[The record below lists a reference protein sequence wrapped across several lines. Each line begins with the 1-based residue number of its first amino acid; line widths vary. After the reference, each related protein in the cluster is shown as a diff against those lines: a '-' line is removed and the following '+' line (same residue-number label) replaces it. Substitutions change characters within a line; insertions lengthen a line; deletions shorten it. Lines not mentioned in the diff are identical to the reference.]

1 MKKLLSIALSAILAV
16 GLLAGCTGET
26 TPGDQA
32 ASGDQGGELNILTW
46 DGYIPEDV
54 LNEFQT
60 STGIK
65 VNLANFNTNE
75 DMLAKLE
82 ATNGGQYDVVIG
94 SDYIIDIARNMGL
107 LSELDTAKIPNF
119 KNIDPAFQSQYYD
132 PQNTHT
138 VPYGP
143 GTPLII
149 YDPEVVPFEIKG
161 YNDLWNPALENSVV
175 MMDDARNVIG
185 ITLKSMG
192 KSFNETDEEVLNQA
206 KEKLF
211 QLKPNIYKLDYNNPY
226 DAIINGE
233 ASVAYMFTPQ
243 VLLAHEARPE
253 LKVVYPEE
261 GMGFGIDCWFIPLNA
276 PHKDAA
282 HTFLN
287 YILDAE
293 VGARISEQIKYICP
307 NQAAGEYL
315 SEEFKSNQVL
325 YIPSEVLGETEFIK
339 DVGEATTLYDNIWTA
354 FKQQ

>member
-1 MKKLLSIALSAILAV
+1 MKKWIAMLLVPVLAL
-16 GLLAGCTGET
+16 GLTAGCGEK
-26 TPGDQA
+26 
-32 ASGDQGGELNILTW
+32 ASNENELNVLTW

-54 LNEFQT
+54 LAEFQET
-60 STGIK
+60 TGIK
-65 VNLANFNTNE
+65 VNLSNFNTNE
-75 DMLAKLE
+75 EMLSKLE

-94 SDYIIDIARNMGL
+94 SDYIIDIARNKGL
-107 LSELDTAKIPNF
+107 LAELDTAKIPNF
-119 KNIDPAFQSQYYD
+119 QNIDPAFQSQYYD
-132 PQNTHT
+132 PQNTYT

-149 YDPEVVPFEIKG
+149 YDPEAVDVEIKG
-161 YNDLWNPALENSVV
+161 YNDLWDLSLKNSIV

-192 KSFNETDEEVLNQA
+192 ESMNETDPEILEQA

-226 DAIINGE
+226 DAIISGE

-243 VLLAHEARPE
+243 VLLAQQARPE
-253 LKVVYPEE
+253 LEVVYPEE
-261 GMGFGIDCWFIPLNA
+261 GMGFGIDAWFVPLNA
-276 PHKDAA
+276 PHMDNA

-293 VGARISEQIKYICP
+293 VGARISEQILYICP
-307 NQAAGEYL
+307 NQAAQAYL
-315 SEEFKSNQVL
+315 SEEFKSNKVL